1 MGAVV
6 KFALAEKEYNGVGEQ
21 LEEQVCKSS
30 DWTVKVLV

>member
-6 KFALAEKEYNGVGEQ
+6 KFALAEKEYNDVGEQ
-21 LEEQVCKSS
+21 LEEQVGKSS